1 MDTSYHMENRTTRE
15 KRDPFYNLER
25 ELKIRGLSRK
35 TIKAYLLYNR
45 IFIEWVKKS
54 PRDVGQEDVKRYL
67 EHLVDHGSAAS
78 TVNVAINALKFYY
91 AQILIYIFISIF
103 MTAISVNIFK
113 NAKAKLP
120 IKADALIKN
129 AFKNYISY
137 IIYAIIV
144 IFLII
149 LLKRADTFIFT
160 KLTQAFF
167 KNLPNVASK
176 FYFIGV
182 SLSLFFANVIL
193 EVFLVLTIPAMVIQK
208 KPLFKALWASLY
220 LGFRNFFSIF
230 GLIFLPFLAYLPVT
244 LLKSMSMPLADK
256 MFPEINLYI
265 TVMGIIIALF
275 IDCYIILCASQFLL
289 DRETKK

>member
-1 MDTSYHMENRTTRE
+1 MKYSIRKNWISSFDFIKTNTIVILPFMFIAFFETLALELIYFSTRKPLSLFVNPIIMKFLGENFVHY
-15 KRDPFYNLER
+15 PGNL
-25 ELKIRGLSRK
+25 LFLPQ
-35 TIKAYLLYNR
+35 A
-45 IFIEWVKKS
+45 
-54 PRDVGQEDVKRYL
+54 
-67 EHLVDHGSAAS
+67 
-78 TVNVAINALKFYY
+78 FYY